1 MNTFF
6 DPQQY
11 IQWFNEMRSWFLA
24 QVLIPDRLKQIAV
37 QIAVLLA
44 TRLAGALIGRWAQ
57 GALKQP
63 LDNIA
68 VRHPPLARMMRT
80 LLRQTPL
87 IVSIFLLWV
96 SIGVVAKTGTGTFLM
111 RLILN
116 LSAAWVVIKLV
127 ASTVS
132 NRFWS
137 RLLGTMAWTL
147 AALNILGVLDE
158 TVLLLES
165 IGFSI
170 GSVKLTALSLI
181 KACVILLLLLRAV
194 KWFSG
199 IVDHKLSTVTEF
211 SPSARLMLSKTI
223 NIGMMVVVTLV
234 ALNSVGIDL
243 TALAV
248 FSGAVGVGVGFGLQK
263 VVGNLISGLILLSD
277 KSIKPGD
284 VVEVGDVYGVV
295 SHMGGRC
302 VSVVTRDEKEY
313 LIPNEDLI
321 TQQVVNWSYSSR
333 RLRIKAPVGIS
344 YKADPH
350 GAIAV
355 ILDAVKGTPRVLA
368 DPPPICLLVGFGD
381 SSVDLQVRYWIEDPE
396 SGVTNVT
403 SDVLLR
409 IWDALK
415 ENGIEIPFPQRDVHL
430 NVAAPVTVIGDKEK

>member
-11 IQWFNEMRSWFLA
+11 IQWLSEMRSWFLS
-24 QVLIPDRLKQIAV
+24 QVLMPDRLKQIAV
-37 QIAVLLA
+37 QIALLLA
-44 TRLAGALIGRWAQ
+44 TRLVGALIGRWAQ
-57 GALKQP
+57 GVLKQP

-68 VRHPPLARMMRT
+68 IRYPSLARMMRT

-96 SIGVVAKTGTGTFLM
+96 SIGAVAKTGNGIFLM

-137 RLLGTMAWTL
+137 RLLGTVAWTL
-147 AALNILGVLDE
+147 AALNILGLLDE
-158 TVLLLES
+158 TLVLLES

-170 GSVKLTALSLI
+170 GSVKLTVLSLI
-181 KACVILLLLLRAV
+181 KAAVILMLLLRAV
-194 KWFSG
+194 KWLSG
-199 IVDHKLSTVTEF
+199 IVDHKLSTATDF
-211 SPSARLMLSKTI
+211 SPSTRLMLSKTI
-223 NIGMMVVVTLV
+223 NIGLMVVVTLV

-263 VVGNLISGLILLSD
+263 IVGNLISGLILLSD

-284 VVEVGDVYGVV
+284 VVEVADVYGVV
-295 SHMGGRC
+295 NHMGGRY

-333 RLRIKAPVGIS
+333 RLRIKASVGIS

-350 GAIAV
+350 RAIEV
-355 ILDAVKGTPRVLA
+355 ILGAVQGTPRVLK
-368 DPPPICLLVGFGD
+368 DPPPLCLLVGFGD

-396 SGVTNVT
+396 NGVANVT
-403 SDVLLR
+403 SAVLLK

-415 ENGIEIPFPQRDVHL
+415 DSGIEIPFPQRDVHL
-430 NVAAPVTVIGDKEK
+430 NVAAPVRVTAAEEK